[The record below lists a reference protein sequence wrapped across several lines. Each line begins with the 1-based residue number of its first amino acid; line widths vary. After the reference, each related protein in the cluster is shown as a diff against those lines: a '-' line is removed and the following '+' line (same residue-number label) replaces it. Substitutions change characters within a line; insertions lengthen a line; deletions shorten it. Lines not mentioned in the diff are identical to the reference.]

1 MDAARTCIVCPAALY
16 DDEQQTCR
24 PCTERVAANL
34 AALAGPQ
41 GLYAR
46 LSASLHPGSGS
57 GGPAVSGSRT
67 APLPL
72 RLGPLSLA
80 ARGGVVTI
88 LQTWLVDWHE
98 TLGYTHPRW
107 DGDLQQQLDQAVGRL
122 RNLLPWAAAE
132 HGAFQEFAFEVA
144 SLVRQC
150 QTATGGERGA
160 RSFGVTCECGATL
173 KITIES
179 PGKRCLACGS
189 QYDRQQ
195 LLRLQLAARR
205 AA

>member
-1 MDAARTCIVCPAALY
+1 MQCTVCLRDLY
-16 DDEQQTCR
+16 DTEFGHQACR
-24 PCTERVAANL
+24 PCTERTDLNL
-34 AALAGPQ
+34 RALAGVD

-72 RLGPLSLA
+72 RLDPLSLA

-88 LQTWLVDWHE
+88 LQTWLIDWHE
-98 TLGYTHPRW
+98 TLGYSYPRW
-107 DGDLQQQLDQAVGRL
+107 DGDLQQQCDQVVNRL
-122 RNLLPWAAAE
+122 RILLPWAAEE
-132 HGAFQEFAFEVA
+132 HGAFDEFAREVGQ
-144 SLVRQC
+144 LRRQC
-150 QTATGGERGA
+150 ETATGGERA
-160 RSFGVTCECGATL
+160 PRRFGVTCTCGATL

-179 PGKRCLACGS
+179 PGKRCDTCGA
-189 QYDRQQ
+189 QYDRQA
-195 LLRLQLAARR
+195 LFDLQLAERR

>member
-1 MDAARTCIVCPAALY
+1 MDAPALCTVCGTGLY
-16 DDEQQTCR
+16 DTEQQTCR
-24 PCTERVAANL
+24 LCTDRTAGNL
-34 AALAGPQ
+34 AALAGPE

-46 LSASLHPGSGS
+46 LSASLRPGSHS

-72 RLGPLSLA
+72 RLDPLSLA

-98 TLGYTHPRW
+98 TLGYNHPRW
-107 DGDLQQQLDQAVGRL
+107 DGNLQQQLDQAVGRL

-132 HGAFQEFAFEVA
+132 HGAFQEFATEIA
-144 SLVRQC
+144 QLKRQC
-150 QTATGGERGA
+150 EAATGGERGP
-160 RSFGVTCECGATL
+160 RRFGVSCTCGATL

-179 PGKRCLACGS
+179 AGKHCDHCGA

-195 LLRLQLAARR
+195 LFRLQLAERR